1 MLKGEIVV
9 LDKVLSVVGVMA
21 VGFCLSAAAQNGG
34 PSPVA
39 TSDTVLMQVNGV
51 KITAGDL
58 EHQRAGALFQSRNN
72 YYEAERKALL
82 DLADEALLDQ
92 QAAKEG
98 ITVEQLL
105 KKHVDSTL
113 PPDPSDEA
121 LHVYYEGVETTQ
133 PFEAMRGKILD
144 SIRARRVSKAQTAYL
159 ESLRS
164 HASISILLA
173 PPRAP
178 ISIKDVAV
186 REEGAPQVTLLEYAD
201 YECPYCQQ
209 AEPVVEKIEAE
220 FKGKVAFAFKD
231 FPLPMHAHAE
241 KAAEASRCAAV
252 QGKYWEYHDLLF
264 ASKKLDVDSLKK
276 DASDLKLDTAAF
288 DSCLDAGKMAGEVKA
303 EASEAQSLGIAGTPT
318 FFVNGRAVS
327 GTNYEK
333 IRAVIDEELQA
344 MSIRTA
350 AASAKPATE
359 NRQQD
364 ESRSH

>member
-1 MLKGEIVV
+1 MLKGEFVARYKIFW
-9 LDKVLSVVGVMA
+9 VVGVVSA
-21 VGFCLSAAAQNGG
+21 GFCLSAAAQNGG
-34 PSPVA
+34 PSTVIS
-39 TSDTVLMQVNGV
+39 SDTVLMEINGA

-58 EHQRAGALFQSRNN
+58 EQKRAGALFQSRNN
-72 YYEAERKALL
+72 YYDAERKVLQ
-82 DLADEALLDQ
+82 DLADQALLDQ

-98 ITVEQLL
+98 IAVEQLL
-105 KKHVDSTL
+105 EKHVNSTL
-113 PPDPSDEA
+113 PPDPSEEA
-121 LHVYYEGVETTQ
+121 LHVYYEGVDTTQ
-133 PFEAMRGKILD
+133 PYEVMRGKILD

-164 HASISILLA
+164 HASILVLLA
-173 PPRAP
+173 PARAP
-178 ISIKDVAV
+178 ISMKDVAL
-186 REEGAPQVTLLEYAD
+186 RQEGAPQVTLLEYAD

-209 AEPVVEKIEAE
+209 AEPVLAKIEAE

-231 FPLPMHAHAE
+231 FPLPMHPHAE
-241 KAAEASRCAAV
+241 KAAEASLCAAA
-252 QGKYWEYHDLLF
+252 QGKYWDYHDLLF
-264 ASKKLDVDSLKK
+264 ASKKLDVDSLKM

-288 DSCLDAGKMAGEVKA
+288 NSCLDSGKMTGEVKA
-303 EASEAQSLGIAGTPT
+303 ESSEAQSLGISGTPT

-344 MSIRTA
+344 TSIRTA
-350 AASAKPATE
+350 AASANPATE